1 MVNAFD
7 VNPHQLIRAAA
18 NKLESTGLPAAPS
31 WVGSVK
37 SGPHAERIPQDE
49 KFWYMRCASIL
60 YQAYGSSPIGVS
72 SMRTHYG
79 GRQNNGVGREHF
91 RRSGGNMI
99 RKGMQALEKA
109 GLLTKK
115 KVGRYISPKGQAFMD
130 AVAKEVSGAKKAEA
144 PSS

>member
-18 NKLESTGLPAAPS
+18 GKLPGAGLAAPPA
-31 WVGSVK
+31 WVGNVK
-37 SGPHAERIPQDE
+37 SGPHAERLPQDDQ
-49 KFWYMRCASIL
+49 FWYVRCASIL
-60 YQAYGSSPIGVS
+60 YQAYSHSPVGVS

-79 GRQNNGVGREHF
+79 GRQNNGVAREHF

-115 KVGRYISPKGQAFMD
+115 KVGRYISPKGQAFLD
-130 AVAKEVSGAKKAEA
+130 GVAKEVGSAKKKEVA
-144 PSS
+144 